1 MTKRRMRLSLALA
14 SLALVLTAA
23 AVSTSD
29 RWNFDFAQY
38 KGEPR
43 PEAKDEF
50 RFVIVGDRT
59 GGAQWGIMP
68 QTFRE
73 INQLDPDFVISV
85 GDIIDGGGTG
95 EDTINGIWDEFD
107 KTEMPV
113 LKVPFVY
120 MPGNHD
126 IWSPTSKKV
135 YEKRYGPRFKS
146 FNYRGLHFICLNTQE
161 ASGNEGTDYRFGGRG
176 SRSLGDEQLAWLK
189 DDIERNRNARRIL
202 IFMHQPT
209 WSALEPVYPLLE
221 GLRVNV
227 FAGHLHKYSYQEIH
241 GIPHIICGATAAYIP
256 EEGMEAY
263 GRFRSYLM
271 ATVRDDQM
279 KLALIKLG
287 GVLSPKYVMEADQ
300 SPVRLLTDST
310 AITRSGDDPA
320 APTRIVF
327 RNPMPFPVSLQ
338 IVRATRGSSK
348 HLFDAKEPSVAAG
361 TIFDQEVDWQSF
373 AGSVHGNAE
382 YRVVYRFVNSGGEH
396 ESFDYPIEARVRRVA
411 QATAVATPPTID
423 GDLSEWS
430 SAKWQTI
437 ADPSQVSMGPEA
449 WEGPKDLSAQFAVSE
464 DGQNIYLAVRVS
476 DDTVAFGRTT
486 TDSDSVMIWTA
497 DADDRKI
504 TFNGEPGWLGLIV
517 APGGGDD
524 SGGPGA
530 TSGSTRLRKLL
541 RPSMWGSGLLSQE
554 VNWGQVAYVR
564 DSNQYMIEVAL
575 PRSELNWNGPGDGVK
590 QLDIAINDRDSGSQ
604 RETQFTWSGNA
615 SNTHSSR
622 YYGEL
627 RLPTP

>member
-1 MTKRRMRLSLALA
+1 MTKRRIRLSLALA

-23 AVSTSD
+23 AVSTND

-38 KGEPR
+38 KGDPR

-85 GDIIDGGGTG
+85 GDIIDGGGSD
-95 EDTINGIWDEFD
+95 ESTINGIWDEFD

-126 IWSPTSKKV
+126 IWSQTSKKV
-135 YEKRYGPRFKS
+135 YEKRYGPSFKS

-161 ASGNEGTDYRFGGRG
+161 PSGNEGNDYRFGGRG
-176 SRSLGDEQLAWLK
+176 SRALGDEQLAWLK

-202 IFMHQPT
+202 IFMHQPV
-209 WSALEPVYPLLE
+209 WSVLEPVYPMLE
-221 GLRVNV
+221 GLKVNV

-241 GIPHIICGATAAYIP
+241 GIPHIICSATAAYIP
-256 EEGMEAY
+256 EEGMESY
-263 GRFRSYLM
+263 GRFRSYLL

-287 GVLSPKYVMEADQ
+287 SVLSPKYIMEADQ
-300 SPVRLLTDST
+300 QPVRLLTDST
-310 AITRSGDDPA
+310 A
-320 APTRIVF
+320 APTRILF
-327 RNPMPFPVSLQ
+327 RNPMPFPVTLQ
-338 IVRATRGSSK
+338 IVRATRGSTK
-348 HLFDAKEPSVAAG
+348 QLFDGKEPSIAAG

-373 AGSVHGNAE
+373 AGSAGTSAE

-396 ESFDYPIEARVRRVA
+396 ESFDYPIDVRVRRVA

-430 SAKWQTI
+430 GAKWQTI
-437 ADPSQVSMGPEA
+437 ADRSQASQGVEA
-449 WEGPKDLSAQFAVSE
+449 WDGPKDLQGQFAVEE
-464 DGQNIYLAVRVS
+464 DNQNIYLAVRV
-476 DDTVAFGRTT
+476 
-486 TDSDSVMIWTA
+486 TDDSVASNSPTYEGDSVELCFA

-504 TFNGEPGWLGLIV
+504 SFSRDSDWLRLIV
-517 APGGGDD
+517 APFAGGDNA
-524 SGGPGA
+524 SAGA
-530 TSGSTRLRKLL
+530 TAGPTRLRKYQS
-541 RPSMWGSGLLSQE
+541 RSMWGGEAGTQEFSG
-554 VNWGQVAYVR
+554 GQAAYVR
-564 DSNQYMIEVAL
+564 DPKQYVIEIAL
-575 PRSELNWNGPGDGVK
+575 PRSALGWDDPSDTLNEI
-590 QLDIAINDRDSGSQ
+590 DIAINDRDSGSR
-604 RETQFTWSGNA
+604 RESQLTWSGNDR
-615 SNTHSSR
+615 NGYSSR
-622 YYGEL
+622 YYGQV
-627 RLPTP
+627 RLPAP